1 MKCTGNPQT
10 NTHFT
15 QTSSGQCA
23 SDNHSPQ
30 SLSLS
35 NSAGNLGGV
44 VHVSRKLTYLTVP
57 TWRLRLGQSGAESCT
72 RVCLF
77 YHHTRGL
84 KQETCVTTQLTGCSV
99 LHDSHI
105 PVYQPLTRLHT
116 HTQTKQFQSKQYAKH
131 RKKKKKPNQP
141 DLLSSRLGQR
151 IMGVLTPLAFWEG
164 TSQSPVGSLS
174 LSLGMNFNLMPC
186 PCKHMKKLLKKWIFK
201 S

>member
-44 VHVSRKLTYLTVP
+44 VHVSRKPTYLTVP

-131 RKKKKKPNQP
+131 RKKKKTQP
-141 DLLSSRLGQR
+141 TGSAEQQIGAKDYGCSHTLGILGR
-151 IMGVLTPLAFWEG
+151 HLPISCW
-164 TSQSPVGSLS
+164 LS
-174 LSLGMNFNLMPC
+174 LALSRYELQPHALSL
-186 PCKHMKKLLKKWIFK
+186 
-201 S
+201 